1 MFALSSIQPT
11 QRPASG
17 HPKRLLAGLLLAA
30 ALLSSGR
37 VRAEPCN
44 PDALCPSSPCVVTGS
59 HVYEQGCFFDWTGK
73 DVTIAGGA
81 SLYAPNPGG
90 DLDFLARN
98 LTIDGAVE
106 AKQANSLFWEIEQ
119 NFTTRRTSGPG
130 RVIFG
135 SAKYYGLDSTINVGG
150 SATFGGSA
158 FILNGQ
164 YVRLNVSAS
173 SVAVNGL
180 IQVISLESDTS
191 AVLGLNAS
199 TGSITITQPVVLNAT
214 GPFVGANVLMF
225 APAGDISVDGPLT
238 ATARAVAS
246 YGSALVSEGLVQLE
260 AGGKITT
267 SKKVTAP
274 LGIELNAGTD
284 LVVGGALTAK
294 GNGQFLRVGLSSG
307 GSMQLAKNIT
317 ASGRGTLYAPVE
329 AQIQVQSSDALAITG
344 NLASS
349 ARGPSSTASID
360 VSGRTVHVSKRV
372 TTASGSAGSSSR
384 LAYACSADL
393 TGAKFLTKATGAG
406 ASASNRLVCPC
417 TGADN
422 DGVCD
427 SGCSNVVG
435 LGPATAS
442 PPFATSPNPQSCT

>member
-1 MFALSSIQPT
+1 MLALSSIQPPHL
-11 QRPASG
+11 PASR
-17 HPKRLLAGLLLAA
+17 HVKRLLAGLLLAA
-30 ALLSSGR
+30 ALLASGR

-81 SLYAPNPGG
+81 SLFAPGG

-180 IQVISLESDTS
+180 GGRVVQKRPLLLKDLHRHGDGREGRMKS
-191 AVLGLNAS
+191 
-199 TGSITITQPVVLNAT
+199 VLN
-214 GPFVGANVLMF
+214 L
-225 APAGDISVDGPLT
+225 PAHHC
-238 ATARAVAS
+238 AH
-246 YGSALVSEGLVQLE
+246 
-260 AGGKITT
+260 
-267 SKKVTAP
+267 
-274 LGIELNAGTD
+274 
-284 LVVGGALTAK
+284 
-294 GNGQFLRVGLSSG
+294 
-307 GSMQLAKNIT
+307 
-317 ASGRGTLYAPVE
+317 
-329 AQIQVQSSDALAITG
+329 DADH
-344 NLASS
+344 
-349 ARGPSSTASID
+349 SST
-360 VSGRTVHVSKRV
+360 
-372 TTASGSAGSSSR
+372 
-384 LAYACSADL
+384 
-393 TGAKFLTKATGAG
+393 
-406 ASASNRLVCPC
+406 
-417 TGADN
+417 
-422 DGVCD
+422 
-427 SGCSNVVG
+427 
-435 LGPATAS
+435 
-442 PPFATSPNPQSCT
+442 